1 MDVGA
6 SGGGVGWW
14 FVVAWERGG
23 GASEL
28 QLGEAGPLMP
38 PRRKPDEDRQRSNTP
53 ALELVTPIGVEL
65 AVPEPGDGWSDAT
78 VAEWGAWWRSE
89 IARMIEPESETP
101 IVRRCFDLL
110 DQAARFEAAGR
121 EQPLVEGSTGQMVI
135 NPLLKHAQA
144 LRDEARRDESVLG
157 RGPKRRLDLGI
168 KFGDAARSLDEINR
182 RLNGGSDDG
191 PSPVPQDPR
200 QAIEGRAR
208 EA

>member
-1 MDVGA
+1 MP
-6 SGGGVGWW
+6 
-14 FVVAWERGG
+14 
-23 GASEL
+23 
-28 QLGEAGPLMP
+28 GPS
-38 PRRKPDEDRQRSNTP
+38 RKPDDERQRTNSP
-53 ALELVTPIGVEL
+53 SLELVTPLDVEL
-65 AVPEPGDGWSDAT
+65 AVPDPGPDWSEAT
-78 VAEWGAWWRSE
+78 VAEWRAWWGSE
-89 IARMIEPESETP
+89 VARLIEPESETP
-101 IVRRCFDLL
+101 IVRRLFDLL

-121 EQPLVEGSTGQMVI
+121 LEPMVEGSTGQLVI
-135 NPLLKHAQA
+135 NPLLKHAQG

-182 RLNGGSDDG
+182 RLNGGSNSG